1 METGSCHGGMK
12 AAILRIESNLK
23 ETDFFFLL
31 KKLKKKRLLPSYKCG
46 EFQAGRHSLLR
57 SEMLTQYSAVIRPS
71 AYEIVFIF
79 QPSRGSRYSPLR

>member
-23 ETDFFFLL
+23 ETDFFLL
-31 KKLKKKRLLPSYKCG
+31 KKLKKKRLVPSYKCG